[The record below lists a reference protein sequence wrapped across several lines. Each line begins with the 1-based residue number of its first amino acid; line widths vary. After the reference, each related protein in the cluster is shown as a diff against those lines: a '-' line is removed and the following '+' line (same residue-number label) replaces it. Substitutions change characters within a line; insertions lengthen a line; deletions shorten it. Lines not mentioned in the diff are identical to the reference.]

1 MNYKFK
7 KTPIVLII
15 LDGWGIAPASN
26 GNAITLAKTPT
37 MDFLYK
43 KYPYTTLKA
52 HGKYVGL
59 SNEQDGNSEAGH
71 MNLGAGRIV
80 KQDAV
85 YISESIADGT
95 FFKNTAILEAI
106 KHTKKYNTNVHL
118 LSLLSGSQ
126 SPHTNLNHLYAFLE
140 LIKRQEISSNKIF
153 LHFFTDGRD
162 SSQYGA
168 LKYLKK
174 VVSNFQG
181 EEKIATISGRF
192 FAMDRKKKWE
202 RIEKVYNAMVLGEG
216 ERAESSE
223 QVILRAYNKKL
234 TDEYILPTVITK
246 NGKPI
251 SVIKDND
258 AIIFSNLRSD
268 RARELTKAF
277 IQKDFN
283 KMNPG
288 SFKRKKVL
296 QNIRFVAMTD
306 FGPDLPHI
314 FTAFPSRDIKMSL
327 PAVLKNLKQVYI
339 AETEKYAHMTYFING
354 GYADPIDGE
363 ERIKISSLDI
373 PYYDKEP
380 KMSAPEI
387 TKTVLNKLQENNY
400 DFIAI
405 NFANPDIIGHTGNL
419 KAAIQAVECV
429 DQCVGVIVKKVQE
442 KNGIAIITADHG
454 NVEEMINLKTGEID
468 TKHSK
473 NPVPFI
479 LVDNQ
484 KRKIKLKD
492 EGNLADVAPTILELF
507 QIKKPKE
514 MNGRSLLIN

>member
-1 MNYKFK
+1 MQKLL
-7 KTPIVLII
+7 VLII

-26 GNAITLAKTPT
+26 GNAIALAKTPT

-43 KYPYTTLKA
+43 KYPNTILKA

-59 SNEQDGNSEAGH
+59 PKYQDGNSEAGH
-71 MNLGAGRIV
+71 MNLGAGRKV

-85 YISESIADGT
+85 YISESIVDGT

-106 KHTKKYNTNVHL
+106 KHIKKYKTNVHIM
-118 LSLLSGSQ
+118 SLLSGSQ
-126 SPHTNLNHLYAFLE
+126 SPHTDLSHIHAILKLVE
-140 LIKRQEISSNKIF
+140 QQEIGGDRIF

-168 LKYLKK
+168 LEYYKK
-174 VVSNFQG
+174 VTTYFQRN
-181 EEKIATISGRF
+181 ENVATISGRF
-192 FAMDRKKKWE
+192 YAMDRKKKWE
-202 RIEKVYNAMVLGEG
+202 RIEKVYNAIVLGEG
-216 ERAESSE
+216 EKTESPE
-223 QVILRAYNKKL
+223 QAIINAYNKKL
-234 TDEYILPTVITK
+234 TDEYIIPTVITK
-246 NGKPI
+246 NEKPI
-251 SVIKDND
+251 SVVKDND

-277 IQKDFN
+277 VQKNFN
-283 KMNPG
+283 EMNPG

-314 FTAFPSRDIKMSL
+314 FTAFPSRDIKMSM
-327 PAVLKNLKQVYI
+327 PAVLENIKQVYI

-354 GYADPIDGE
+354 GYANPVDGE

-380 KMSAPEI
+380 QMSAPEI
-387 TKTVLNKLQENNY
+387 TKTVLKKIQENNY
-400 DFIAI
+400 NFIAV
-405 NFANPDIIGHTGNL
+405 NFANPDMIGHTGNL
-419 KAAIQAVECV
+419 QATIQAIECV
-429 DQCVGVIVKKVQE
+429 DKCVGEIVKKVQE
-442 KNGIAIITADHG
+442 KNGNIIITADHG
-454 NVEEMINLKTGEID
+454 NAEEMINLKTGEID

-479 LVDNQ
+479 LVNNQ
-484 KRKIKLKD
+484 NKKL
-492 EGNLADVAPTILELF
+492 NLRDGGTLVDVAPTILELL
-507 QIKKPKE
+507 QKKKPKE
-514 MNGRSLLIN
+514 MKGKTLII

>member
-1 MNYKFK
+1 
-7 KTPIVLII
+7 
-15 LDGWGIAPASN
+15 
-26 GNAITLAKTPT
+26 
-37 MDFLYK
+37 
-43 KYPYTTLKA
+43 
-52 HGKYVGL
+52 
-59 SNEQDGNSEAGH
+59 
-71 MNLGAGRIV
+71 
-80 KQDAV
+80 
-85 YISESIADGT
+85 
-95 FFKNTAILEAI
+95 
-106 KHTKKYNTNVHL
+106 
-118 LSLLSGSQ
+118 
-126 SPHTNLNHLYAFLE
+126 
-140 LIKRQEISSNKIF
+140 
-153 LHFFTDGRD
+153 
-162 SSQYGA
+162 
-168 LKYLKK
+168 
-174 VVSNFQG
+174 
-181 EEKIATISGRF
+181 
-192 FAMDRKKKWE
+192 
-202 RIEKVYNAMVLGEG
+202 
-216 ERAESSE
+216 
-223 QVILRAYNKKL
+223 
-234 TDEYILPTVITK
+234 
-246 NGKPI
+246 
-251 SVIKDND
+251 
-258 AIIFSNLRSD
+258 
-268 RARELTKAF
+268 
-277 IQKDFN
+277 
-283 KMNPG
+283 
-288 SFKRKKVL
+288 
-296 QNIRFVAMTD
+296 
-306 FGPDLPHI
+306 
-314 FTAFPSRDIKMSL
+314 MSL

-429 DQCVGVIVKKVQE
+429 DQCVGVIAKKVQE